1 MKSEISEWEYRYQE
15 RLAILIG
22 SLRVPMKH
30 EIEIAREEAFK
41 AVEAIAAAEKTEEE
55 KFDLF

>member
-1 MKSEISEWEYRYQE
+1 MSAETSEWEYRYQE

-22 SLRVPMKH
+22 TLRVPMKR

-41 AVEAIAAAEKTEEE
+41 AVEAIAAAEQSEED